1 VISLAAGFPSP
12 RRYPVADVAR
22 ITREILDGDGAA
34 AFGYL
39 PAEGYPQLR
48 EALAERGRRAG
59 FAADA
64 DEIVVVSGA
73 RQGLDLVARAVL
85 SPGDVCVVEAP
96 TFVGLLTSLRAT
108 GAQVVGV
115 PSGAQGL
122 DVDALERV
130 LVRHEVKL
138 VALQSSCQNP
148 TGQDLSPERRRR
160 LAELALER
168 GFFILEDGVYSNLR
182 YEGSEPQRLRSLA
195 PSHVLYVD
203 SLSKTVGGGLRVG
216 WIAARGPVRRRL
228 AMLKLD
234 TDMHTPTL
242 VQMIAARYL
251 ESGAHDRQLT
261 ESIPFYRERR
271 DALLAALER
280 HLDGEHRVARPAGGH
295 HAWVTLAGA
304 LDERALYAEAF
315 RHGVTFT
322 PGGATMPERPTQT
335 SLRLSFALLD
345 PEQLDEGVRR
355 LARAIRALRRLDRG
369 TAALPIS

>member
-1 VISLAAGFPSP
+1 L
-12 RRYPVADVAR
+12 
-22 ITREILDGDGAA
+22 
-34 AFGYL
+34 GYL
-39 PAEGYPQLR
+39 PAEGLPELR
-48 EALAERGRRAG
+48 ETLADRGRRAG

-108 GAQVVGV
+108 GAQVIGV
-115 PSGAQGL
+115 PTGEDGL

-148 TGQDLSPERRRR
+148 TGQDLSAQSRRR
-160 LAELALER
+160 LADLAVER

-251 ESGAHDRQLT
+251 TSGAHDRHLAG
-261 ESIPFYRERR
+261 SIPFYRERR
-271 DALLAALER
+271 DAVLAALER
-280 HLDGEHRVARPAGGH
+280 HLPGEHRVTRPAGGH
-295 HAWVTLAGA
+295 HVWVTLRGT

-315 RHGVTFT
+315 RHGMTFT
-322 PGGATMPERPTQT
+322 PGGAMTPERPMHT

-355 LARAIRALRRLDRG
+355 LAVAIRTLRRLDRG
-369 TAALPIS
+369 TSALPIS